1 VTPFDAVVV
10 ALFLVALAVGAALGL
25 VRAVFSLIGLA
36 VGLIGAFT
44 LTRHWMLSIRPD
56 AVVARNWIFIAGF
69 VGLPLLGWAIGGALA
84 QALRPSELQLS
95 PVERVTGAVVAGV
108 AMVVLVWLV
117 VPASRTS
124 TVVASWTASSETS
137 HVLESFPSPPV
148 DVGALIG
155 QDVFPANLADAL
167 GVGDVSQPPRDL
179 PAISQA
185 ALDRAEAASVQVV
198 AESCGAFNWGSGF
211 AVRPDL
217 VATNAHVVAGSEG
230 GVTVIADGHTTGATV
245 VTFDPARDFALLAL
259 PKSSSLPALRLD
271 AKAVDPQTPV
281 VTLGHPD
288 AQTALDVGPA
298 RVVDQ
303 QFVEMNDPYGRPVNR
318 ATMLLSTANHV
329 RPGSSGGAVIDT
341 DGEVVG
347 VIFAGPHSGTG
358 YAYAIPSE
366 EILDDVN
373 RATRHPVSAGGCDG
387 LQN

>member
-1 VTPFDAVVV
+1 VTPFDAVV
-10 ALFLVALAVGAALGL
+10 LVLLLAALAVGAVLGL

-36 VGLIGAFT
+36 IGLIGAFT
-44 LTRHWMLSIRPD
+44 LTKHWMLSIRPD

-84 QALRPSELQLS
+84 QALRPDDLNLS

-124 TVVASWTASSETS
+124 TVVASWTTSSETS
-137 HVLESFPSPPV
+137 HLLESFPSPPV

-155 QDVFPANLADAL
+155 QDVFPANLANAL

-179 PAISQA
+179 PAIQDA
-185 ALDRAEAASVQVV
+185 ALQRAEAASVQVV
-198 AESCGAFNWGSGF
+198 AQSCGAFNWGSGF

-217 VATNAHVVAGSEG
+217 VATNAHVVAGSNG
-230 GVTVIADGHTTGATV
+230 DVTVIAHGHTADATV

-259 PKSSSLPALRLD
+259 TKSTLPTLRLD
-271 AKAVDPQTPV
+271 TKAIDPQTPV
-281 VTLGHPD
+281 ITLGHPD

-303 QFVEMNDPYGRPVNR
+303 KFVEMNDPYGRPVNR

-366 EILDDVN
+366 EILPDVN
-373 RATRHPVSAGGCDG
+373 RAVLRPVSAGGCDG